1 MMHKTELLMM
11 IPLIMGMMLYTAI
24 PAGASS
30 VTTFAYPSKNVA
42 EIFVNDTVYAVF
54 HYPTD
59 SFFSR
64 VLNGTSYSYSA
75 SVSNVP
81 QNSEFFQNLQEAL
94 AHSENENQDNGG
106 PANQS
111 IQLLN
116 VSVIISKKFVANQT
130 AAVYIKSSEII
141 MWVSGLF
148 TKNGTRIVGNFAWK
162 SFKVDKHLYLME
174 NGNMEDLNF
183 FGDDLME
190 RLGMEGI
197 MELPEVSTLNF
208 SQFNQPLSEWNRVY
222 NPSTNMTLF
231 TKSVSTQTIYSE
243 NLTINGK
250 SYSLNVVSDPA
261 YTIGIQG
268 YATAVGNEVYV
279 SPAPSQFTAY
289 GTVYV
294 VAVFIVVI
302 VAAGVFIARRK
313 K

>member
-94 AHSENENQDNGG
+94 VHSENENQDNGG

-116 VSVIISKKFVANQT
+116 VSVVISKKFVANQT
-130 AAVYIKSSEII
+130 TAVYVKSSEII

-162 SFKVDKHLYLME
+162 SFKVDKHLYLIE

-222 NPSTNMTLF
+222 NPNTNMTLF

-261 YTIGIQG
+261 YTIAIQG

>member
-11 IPLIMGMMLYTAI
+11 IPLIIGMMLYTAI

-30 VTTFAYPSKNVA
+30 VTAFAYPSKNVA

-54 HYPTD
+54 HYPAD

-64 VLNGTSYSYSA
+64 VLNGTSYSFSA

-94 AHSENENQDNGG
+94 AHSENENQDNGD

-116 VSVIISKKFVANQT
+116 VSVIISKKFFANQT
-130 AAVYIKSSEII
+130 TAVYVKSSEII

-162 SFKVDKHLYLME
+162 SFNVDKHLYLME

-183 FGDDLME
+183 FGDNLME
-190 RLGMEGI
+190 RLGIEGI

-208 SQFNQPLSEWNRVY
+208 SEFNQPLSEWNRVY

-279 SPAPSQFTAY
+279 SSAPSQFTAY

>member
-1 MMHKTELLMM
+1 
-11 IPLIMGMMLYTAI
+11 MLYTAI

-54 HYPTD
+54 HYPAD

-94 AHSENENQDNGG
+94 AHSENENQDNRG

-116 VSVIISKKFVANQT
+116 VSVVISKKFFANQT
-130 AAVYIKSSEII
+130 AAVYVKSSEII

-183 FGDDLME
+183 FGNDLME
-190 RLGMEGI
+190 RLGIKGI

-222 NPSTNMTLF
+222 NPNTNMTLF

-243 NLTINGK
+243 NFTINGK

-261 YTIGIQG
+261 YTIAIQG

>member
-54 HYPTD
+54 HYPAD

-94 AHSENENQDNGG
+94 AHSENENQDNVG

-116 VSVIISKKFVANQT
+116 VSVIISKKFFANQT
-130 AAVYIKSSEII
+130 TAVYVKSSEII

>member
-30 VTTFAYPSKNVA
+30 VTAFAYPSKNVA

-54 HYPTD
+54 HYPAD

-64 VLNGTSYSYSA
+64 MLNGTSYSYSVR
-75 SVSNVP
+75 VSNVP
-81 QNSEFFQNLQEAL
+81 QNSDFFQNLQEAL
-94 AHSENENQDNGG
+94 VHSENDNHDEGD

-130 AAVYIKSSEII
+130 TAVYVRSSEII

-148 TKNGTRIVGNFAWK
+148 TKNGTRIFGNFAWK
-162 SFKVDKHLYLME
+162 SFNVEKHLYLME

-190 RLGMEGI
+190 RLGIEGI
-197 MELPEVSTLNF
+197 IELPEVSTLNF

-250 SYSLNVVSDPA
+250 SYFLNVVSDPA

-279 SPAPSQFTAY
+279 SPAPSQLTAY
-289 GTVYV
+289 ATVYV
-294 VAVFIVVI
+294 VTVFIVVI
-302 VAAGVFIARRK
+302 VAAGLFIARRK

>member
-130 AAVYIKSSEII
+130 TAVYVKSSEII

-148 TKNGTRIVGNFAWK
+148 TKNGSRIVGNFAWK

-183 FGDDLME
+183 FGEDLME

-261 YTIGIQG
+261 YTIAIQG